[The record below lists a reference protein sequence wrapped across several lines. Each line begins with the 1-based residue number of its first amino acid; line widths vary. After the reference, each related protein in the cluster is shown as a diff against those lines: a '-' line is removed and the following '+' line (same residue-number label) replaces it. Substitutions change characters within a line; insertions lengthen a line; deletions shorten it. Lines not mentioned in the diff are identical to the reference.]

1 MIVKDGG
8 VHYARNGS
16 VRIAYRVL
24 GEGDTTLVWL
34 PGWFS
39 NVEMWDDPSMPFQGV
54 VESLTHGVRLVMW
67 DKRGTGLSDPVTH
80 VPPLDERMTDLQA
93 VMDAV
98 DAESAALFGISEG
111 GPLSILFAATYPERV
126 QSLALYGTMARFTPE
141 LPDHPWGW
149 TPEQSAPIIEE
160 IESRWGEGALAPMF
174 FGPIAEVPG
183 FREVYGRMQRLGA
196 SPTMSLMLWEAL
208 LECDVGGIL
217 GSVHTP
223 TLVLGRDGDQIAPID
238 GARAMAKALP
248 NARFLELPPGPH
260 GLIDEALIGALMNFA
275 RGAPA
280 EEPSERVLSTVL
292 FTDIVSST
300 EHLVAQGDTQW
311 RHELDAHDKLA
322 DRLVG
327 KYGGRRVKHTGDG
340 LFAMFD
346 GPTKAARCGLDMV
359 PTLAAKGIRIRVGV
373 HTGECERRGDEWS
386 GLAVHVGARIGALAG
401 ADEVLVSRTVRDLSA
416 GSGLQFD
423 PLGAQRL
430 KGIAE
435 ELEIFRVCSPAP

>member
-1 MIVKDGG
+1 MYDSG

-39 NVEMWDDPSMPFQGV
+39 NVDLWDDPAMPFQDF
-54 VESLTHGVRLVMW
+54 VESLAAGIRLVMW

-98 DAESAALFGISEG
+98 GVETAALFGVSEG
-111 GPLSILFAATYPERV
+111 GPMSVLFAATYPERV

-149 TPEQSAPIIEE
+149 TPAQSAPIIQE
-160 IESRWGEGALAPMF
+160 IESHWGEGALASMF
-174 FGPIAEVPG
+174 FGPIADVPG
-183 FREVYGRMQRLGA
+183 FRDIYARIQRSGA
-196 SPTMSLMLWEAL
+196 SPTMSLMLWNAL
-208 LECDVGGIL
+208 LECDVRGIL

-223 TLVLGRDGDQIAPID
+223 ALVMGRDGDQIAPIAA
-238 GARAMAKALP
+238 ARALAAAMP
-248 NARFLELPPGPH
+248 NAQFLELPAGPH
-260 GLIDEALIGALMNFA
+260 ALMDDALVAQLVKFA

-280 EEPSERVLSTVL
+280 EDPNERVLATVL

-300 EHLVAQGDTQW
+300 EQLVAQGDTHW
-311 RHELDAHDKLA
+311 RHQLDAHDKVVDWL
-322 DRLVG
+322 LE

-340 LFAMFD
+340 IFALFD
-346 GPTKAARCGLDMV
+346 GPTRAARCGLDMV
-359 PTLAAKGIRIRVGV
+359 PALAARGIRIRAGV

-386 GLAVHVGARIGALAG
+386 GIAIHVGARIGALAG
-401 ADEVLVSRTVRDLSA
+401 ADEVLASRTVRDLSA
-416 GSGLQFD
+416 GSGLRFD
-423 PLGAQRL
+423 PVGPKQL
-430 KGIAE
+430 KGIADE
-435 ELEIFRVCSPAP
+435 VEVFRVTVPTRS